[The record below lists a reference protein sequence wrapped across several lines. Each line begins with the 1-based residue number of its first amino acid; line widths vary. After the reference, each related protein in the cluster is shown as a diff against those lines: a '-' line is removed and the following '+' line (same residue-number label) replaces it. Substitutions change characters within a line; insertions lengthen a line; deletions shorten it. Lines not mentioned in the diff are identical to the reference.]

1 MERAAVKSER
11 NQAMEDEYLL
21 VMEGISK
28 QFPGVRALDNVEL
41 RARRRSVHALMGE
54 NGAGKS
60 TLMKCLIGI
69 YAPDSGTITF
79 KGERLHITSTNYA
92 LSKGISMIH
101 QELSPIPQMTVAENI
116 YLGREPVGW
125 NGLVDMRKMN
135 RMAAELLERLHIKIK
150 PTAKMCDLSIANV
163 QLTEI
168 AKAVSYNSDL
178 IIMDEPTSAITE
190 AEVEGLFNIIR
201 SLKAQ
206 GCAIIYISHKM
217 DEIFKIT
224 DEVTVFRDGQYMG
237 TDATANLTDA
247 KLIERMVGRT
257 LTDMFHKETTDIGS
271 VLLDVQNLSGKG
283 FRDVSFHVKRGEIL
297 GLAGLIGAGR
307 TELMEGVFG
316 VTRTQRGTIKINGK
330 EVKITSPADAIRAGM
345 ALLTEDRKLTGLY
358 LNASVRENMFIAN
371 INRYMLGPFIHFGRI
386 ATDCERMRS
395 LMRIK
400 TPSLMEIIRNLS
412 GGNQQK
418 VLISRWL
425 LTEPDLLILDE
436 PTRGIDVGA
445 KSEIYRLMTE
455 FVRVGKA
462 IIMISSELPEILGM
476 SDRIMVMHEGDKVG
490 ELSRA
495 EATQEK
501 ILHLATGLSLT
512 A

>member
-1 MERAAVKSER
+1 ME
-11 NQAMEDEYLL
+11 NEYLL
-21 VMEGISK
+21 SMEQISK
-28 QFPGVRALDNVEL
+28 QFPGVRALSNVQL
-41 RARRRSVHALMGE
+41 RARKGTVHALMGE

-60 TLMKCLIGI
+60 TLMKCLIGM
-69 YAPDSGTITF
+69 YTPDSGTITF
-79 KGERLHITSTNYA
+79 KGERLHITNTHYA

-116 YLGREPVGW
+116 YLGREPTTW
-125 NGLVDMRKMN
+125 YGLVDMRKMN
-135 RMAAELLERLHIKIK
+135 RMAAELLDRLRIKIK
-150 PTAKMCDLSIANV
+150 PTAKMCELSIANI
-163 QLTEI
+163 QLAEI
-168 AKAVSYNSDL
+168 AKAVSYDSDL

-206 GCAIIYISHKM
+206 GCAVIYITHKM

-237 TDATANLTDA
+237 TEATADLTDGM
-247 KLIERMVGRT
+247 LIEKMVGRT
-257 LTDMFHKETTDIGS
+257 LTDMFHKESADVGS
-271 VLLDVQNLSGKG
+271 VFLDVENLSGKG
-283 FRDVSFHVKRGEIL
+283 FRNVSFQVKRGEIL
-297 GLAGLIGAGR
+297 GVAGLMGAGR

-316 VTRTQRGTIKINGK
+316 VSRSHGGTIRIDGK
-330 EVKITSPADAIRAGM
+330 VVKIKSPADAIQGGM

-358 LNASVRENMFIAN
+358 LNASVRENIFIAN
-371 INRYMLGPFIHFGRI
+371 INKYLIGPFIRFDKI
-386 ATDCERMRS
+386 DKDCEKMRK

-400 TPSLMEIIRNLS
+400 TPSLGEIIKNLS

-455 FVRVGKA
+455 FVRSGKA

-490 ELSRA
+490 ELSRGK
-495 EATQEK
+495 ATQEK
-501 ILHLATGLSLT
+501 ILEMATGMSLT

>member
-1 MERAAVKSER
+1 MENDIVLS
-11 NQAMEDEYLL
+11 
-21 VMEGISK
+21 MEGISK
-28 QFPGVRALDNVEL
+28 QFPGVRALSDVQL
-41 RARRRSVHALMGE
+41 QARKGTVHALMGE

-69 YAPDSGTITF
+69 YSPDSGTITF
-79 KGERLHITSTNYA
+79 KGEKLNITNTNYA

-116 YLGREPVGW
+116 YLGREPVAW
-125 NGLVDMRKMN
+125 NGLVDMAKMN
-135 RMAAELLERLHIKIK
+135 RMTTELLERLQIKIK
-150 PTAKMCDLSIANV
+150 PTARMVDLSIANI
-163 QLTEI
+163 QLAEI

-190 AEVEGLFNIIR
+190 AEVEGLFRIIR

-206 GCAIIYISHKM
+206 GCVIIYISHKM

-224 DEVTVFRDGQYMG
+224 DEVTVFRDGQYIS
-237 TDATANLTDA
+237 TDPTSELTEG
-247 KLIERMVGRT
+247 KLIEKMVGRT
-257 LTDMFHKETTDIGS
+257 LTDMFHKETTDMGS
-271 VLLDVQNLSGKG
+271 VFLEVQNLSGKG
-283 FRDVSFHVKRGEIL
+283 FRNVSFQVKRGEIL
-297 GLAGLIGAGR
+297 GLAGLMGAGR

-316 VTRTQRGTIKINGK
+316 VTRTSGGTIKISGK
-330 EVKITSPADAIRAGM
+330 EVSIKSPADAIRNGM

-371 INRYMLGPFIHFGRI
+371 INRYMLGPFVNFGKI
-386 ATDCERMRS
+386 MKDCEKMRG
-395 LMRIK
+395 LMRVK

-418 VLISRWL
+418 VLIARWL

-455 FVRVGKA
+455 FVRSGKA
-462 IIMISSELPEILGM
+462 IIMISSELPEVLGM
-476 SDRIMVMHEGDKVG
+476 SDRIMVMHTGDKTG

-501 ILHLATGLSLT
+501 ILQMATGMSLS

>member
-1 MERAAVKSER
+1 MENDYV
-11 NQAMEDEYLL
+11 L

-28 QFPGVRALDNVEL
+28 QFPGVRALNNVEL
-41 RARRRSVHALMGE
+41 RVRKGTVHALMGE

-69 YAPDSGTITF
+69 YTPDTGTITF

-101 QELSPIPQMTVAENI
+101 QELSPVPEMTVAENI
-116 YLGREPVGW
+116 YLGREPMTPY
-125 NGLVDMRKMN
+125 GLVDMRKMN
-135 RMAAELLERLHIKIK
+135 RMATELLERLHIKIR
-150 PTAKMCDLSIANV
+150 PTAKMRALSIASM
-163 QLTEI
+163 QLAEI

-190 AEVEGLFNIIR
+190 AEVAVLFDIIK
-201 SLKAQ
+201 SLTAQ
-206 GCAIIYISHKM
+206 GRAVIYITHKM
-217 DEIFKIT
+217 DEVFKIT
-224 DEVTVFRDGQYMG
+224 DDVTVFRDGQYV
-237 TDATANLTDA
+237 ATEPTSKLTRDI
-247 KLIERMVGRT
+247 LIEQMVGRT
-257 LTDMFHKETTDIGS
+257 LTQMFHKEKADMGP
-271 VLLDVQNLSGKG
+271 VFLEVEHLSGKG
-283 FRDVSFHVKRGEIL
+283 FRNVSFQVRRGEIL
-297 GLAGLIGAGR
+297 GLAGLMGAGR
-307 TELMEGVFG
+307 TELMDGVFG
-316 VTRTQRGTIKINGK
+316 VTPSYGGSIRVNGK
-330 EVKITSPADAIRAGM
+330 PVKIHSPADAIRNGM

-371 INRYMLGPFIHFGRI
+371 IHRYLAGPFLRFRKIEQ
-386 ATDCERMRS
+386 DCERMRG
-395 LMRIK
+395 LMRVK
-400 TPSLMEIIRNLS
+400 TPSLLQLVKYLS

-418 VLISRWL
+418 VLIARWL

-455 FVRVGKA
+455 FVRSGKA
-462 IIMISSELPEILGM
+462 IIMISSELPEVLGM
-476 SDRIMVMHEGDKVG
+476 SDRILVMHQGDKVG

-501 ILHLATGLSLT
+501 ILQMATGMKLPTSL
-512 A
+512 AA

>member
-1 MERAAVKSER
+1 ME
-11 NQAMEDEYLL
+11 NEYVLM
-21 VMEGISK
+21 MEGISK
-28 QFPGVRALDNVEL
+28 GFPGVRALSDVQL
-41 RARRRSVHALMGE
+41 RTRKGTVHALMGE

-60 TLMKCLIGI
+60 TLMKCLIGM
-69 YAPDSGTITF
+69 YVPDSGSITF
-79 KGERLHITSTNYA
+79 KGERLNITNTHYA

-116 YLGREPVGW
+116 YLGREPTTW
-125 NGLVDMRKMN
+125 YGLVDMRKMN
-135 RMAAELLERLHIKIK
+135 RMATELLERLRIKIK
-150 PTAKMCDLSIANV
+150 PTTKMYELSIANT
-163 QLTEI
+163 QLVEI
-168 AKAVSYNSDL
+168 AKAVSYDSDL

-201 SLKAQ
+201 SLREQ
-206 GCAIIYISHKM
+206 GRAIIYISHKM

-224 DEVTVFRDGQYMG
+224 DEVTVFRDGQYIG
-237 TDATANLTDA
+237 TDPTPDLSHG
-247 KLIERMVGRT
+247 KLIEKMVGRT
-257 LTDMFHKETTDIGS
+257 LTDMFHKETVDFGP
-271 VLLDVQNLSGKG
+271 VFLEVENLSGKG
-283 FRDVSFHVKRGEIL
+283 FRNVSFQVRRGEIL
-297 GLAGLIGAGR
+297 GVAGLIGAGR
-307 TELMEGVFG
+307 TETMEGVFG
-316 VTRTQRGTIKINGK
+316 VTRTHGGTVKVNGK
-330 EVKITSPADAIRAGM
+330 EVTVRQPADAIRCGM

-371 INRYMLGPFIHFGRI
+371 IKKYLIGPFVRFAKIEK
-386 ATDCERMRS
+386 DCSTMRD

-400 TPSLMEIIRNLS
+400 TPSLMQLVKFLS

-455 FVRVGKA
+455 FVRSGKA

-476 SDRIMVMHEGDKVG
+476 SDRIMVMHEGDKAG

-512 A
+512 S

>member
-1 MERAAVKSER
+1 ME
-11 NQAMEDEYLL
+11 NEYLL
-21 VMEGISK
+21 TMEGISK
-28 QFPGVRALDNVEL
+28 QFPGVRALNNVEL
-41 RARRRSVHALMGE
+41 RTRKGTVHALMGE

-69 YAPDSGTITF
+69 YVPDSGTITF
-79 KGERLHITSTNYA
+79 KGERLHITNTHYA

-116 YLGREPVGW
+116 YLGREPMTRF
-125 NGLVDMRKMN
+125 GLVDMRKMN
-135 RMAAELLERLHIKIK
+135 RMATELLDRLRIRIK
-150 PTAKMCDLSIANV
+150 PTAKMCELSIANI

-178 IIMDEPTSAITE
+178 LIMDEPTSAITE
-190 AEVEGLFNIIR
+190 TEVEGLFNIIR
-201 SLKAQ
+201 SLKAH
-206 GCAIIYISHKM
+206 GCAVIYITHKM
-217 DEIFKIT
+217 DEVFKIT
-224 DEVTVFRDGQYMG
+224 DEVTVFRDGQYIG
-237 TDATANLTDA
+237 TAATADLTHNM
-247 KLIERMVGRT
+247 LIEKMVGRT
-257 LTDMFHKETTDIGS
+257 LTAMFHKETTDLGS
-271 VLLDVQNLSGKG
+271 VFLDVQNLSGKG
-283 FRDVSFHVKRGEIL
+283 FRNVSFQVRRGEIL
-297 GLAGLIGAGR
+297 GIAGLMGAGR
-307 TELMEGVFG
+307 TELMEAVFG
-316 VTRTQRGTIKINGK
+316 VTRSHGGTIRISGK
-330 EVKITSPADAIRAGM
+330 AVKIKSPADAIRGGM

-371 INRYMLGPFIHFGRI
+371 INKYLLGPFIHFGKI
-386 ATDCERMRS
+386 EKDCERMRG

-400 TPSLMEIIRNLS
+400 TPSLMEIIKNLS

-425 LTEPDLLILDE
+425 LTVPDLLILDE

-455 FVRVGKA
+455 LVRSGKA
-462 IIMISSELPEILGM
+462 IIMISSELPEVLGM

-501 ILHLATGLSLT
+501 ILQMATGMTLP

>member
-1 MERAAVKSER
+1 ME
-11 NQAMEDEYLL
+11 NEYVLT
-21 VMEGISK
+21 MEGISK
-28 QFPGVRALDNVEL
+28 QFPGVRALSDVQL
-41 RARRRSVHALMGE
+41 RTRKGTVHALMGE

-60 TLMKCLIGI
+60 TLMKCLIGM
-69 YAPDSGTITF
+69 YVPDSGTITF
-79 KGERLHITSTNYA
+79 KGERLHITNTHQA

-101 QELSPIPQMTVAENI
+101 QELSPVPEMTVAENI
-116 YLGREPVGW
+116 YLGREPTTW
-125 NGLVDMRKMN
+125 YGLVDKRKMN
-135 RMAAELLERLHIKIK
+135 RMATELLDRLKIKIK
-150 PTAKMCDLSIANV
+150 PSAKMRDLSIANT
-163 QLTEI
+163 QLVEI
-168 AKAVSYNSDL
+168 AKAVSYDSDL

-201 SLKAQ
+201 SLRAQ
-206 GCAIIYISHKM
+206 GRAIIYISHKM

-224 DEVTVFRDGQYMG
+224 DEVTVFRDGQYIG
-237 TDATANLTDA
+237 TDATAGLTHGR
-247 KLIERMVGRT
+247 LIEKMVGRT
-257 LTDMFHKETTDIGS
+257 LTDMFHKETVDSGPIFLE
-271 VLLDVQNLSGKG
+271 VENLSGKG
-283 FRDVSFHVKRGEIL
+283 FRNVSFQVRRGEIL
-297 GLAGLIGAGR
+297 GVAGLIGAGR

-316 VTRTQRGTIKINGK
+316 VTRTHGGTTKVSGKQVTIK
-330 EVKITSPADAIRAGM
+330 SPADAIRNGM

-371 INRYMLGPFIHFGRI
+371 IKRYLFGPFVRFGKI
-386 ATDCERMRS
+386 EKDCTTMRD

-400 TPSLMEIIRNLS
+400 TPSLMQLVKYLS

-455 FVRVGKA
+455 FVRSGKA
-462 IIMISSELPEILGM
+462 IIMISSELSEILGM
-476 SDRIMVMHEGDKVG
+476 SDRIIVMHEGDKAG

-512 A
+512 S

>member
-1 MERAAVKSER
+1 MQ
-11 NQAMEDEYLL
+11 NEYVLT
-21 VMEGISK
+21 MEGISK
-28 QFPGVRALDNVEL
+28 QFPGVRALSDVQL
-41 RARRRSVHALMGE
+41 RTRKGTVHALMGE

-60 TLMKCLIGI
+60 TLMKCLIGL
-69 YAPDSGTITF
+69 YTPDSGTITF
-79 KGERLHITSTNYA
+79 KGERLNIADTHYA

-116 YLGREPVGW
+116 YLGREPTTW
-125 NGLVDMRKMN
+125 YGLVDMRKMN
-135 RMAAELLERLHIKIK
+135 RMAIELLERLRIKIK
-150 PTAKMCDLSIANV
+150 PTAKMYELSIANT
-163 QLTEI
+163 QLVEI
-168 AKAVSYNSDL
+168 AKAVSYDSDL

-190 AEVEGLFNIIR
+190 AEVEGLFKIIR
-201 SLKAQ
+201 SLREQ
-206 GCAIIYISHKM
+206 GRAIIYISHKM

-224 DEVTVFRDGQYMG
+224 DEVTVFRDGQYIG
-237 TDATANLTDA
+237 TDPTPDLSHG
-247 KLIERMVGRT
+247 KLIEKMVGRT
-257 LTDMFHKETTDIGS
+257 LTDMFHKETVELGP
-271 VLLDVQNLSGKG
+271 VFLEVENLSGKG
-283 FRDVSFHVKRGEIL
+283 FRNVSFQVRRGEIL
-297 GLAGLIGAGR
+297 GVAGLIGAGR
-307 TELMEGVFG
+307 TETMEGVFG
-316 VTRTQRGTIKINGK
+316 VTRTHGGTIKVNGK
-330 EVKITSPADAIRAGM
+330 RVTINQPADAIRHGM

-371 INRYMLGPFIHFGRI
+371 IKRYLLGPFVRFAKIEK
-386 ATDCERMRS
+386 DCSMMRD

-400 TPSLMEIIRNLS
+400 TPNLMQLVKFLS

-455 FVRVGKA
+455 FVRSGKA

-476 SDRIMVMHEGDKVG
+476 SDRIMVMHEGDKAG

-512 A
+512 S